1 MKLPQV
7 LNTGLHSCN
16 QPLKV
21 ILAWASLPLAAH
33 EGAVH
38 KQEKRCQSVKICIL
52 KARAVTFIDP
62 IRSHTQ
68 RRLLSV
74 WLHPKVLIST
84 ASEGNGAV
92 DLQAS
97 ARLVP
102 LRLTVSHCSHQPW
115 FPPRWRL
122 SLCGGGQSRVSGSLP
137 WLSLGPNRGGGVFM
151 AQSGL
156 CSQSGAAPDSLSLSL
171 SYSLPSLYYN
181 HPSYV

>member
-1 MKLPQV
+1 M
-7 LNTGLHSCN
+7 TTS
-16 QPLKV
+16 
-21 ILAWASLPLAAH
+21 

-38 KQEKRCQSVKICIL
+38 KQEKSVKFRIL

-62 IRSHTQ
+62 IRSHTS
-68 RRLLSV
+68 RRLLSL

-84 ASEGNGAV
+84 ASEGNGEV
-92 DLQAS
+92 DLPAS
-97 ARLVP
+97 ARLLP

-122 SLCGGGQSRVSGSLP
+122 SLCGGGQNRVSGSLP

-156 CSQSGAAPDSLSLSL
+156 CSQSGAAPDSPSLSLSL
-171 SYSLPSLYYN
+171 SHSLSSLYYN
-181 HPSYV
+181 HPSYMCNYSGLSLFQGPRRFSPFHLAQYYVSP